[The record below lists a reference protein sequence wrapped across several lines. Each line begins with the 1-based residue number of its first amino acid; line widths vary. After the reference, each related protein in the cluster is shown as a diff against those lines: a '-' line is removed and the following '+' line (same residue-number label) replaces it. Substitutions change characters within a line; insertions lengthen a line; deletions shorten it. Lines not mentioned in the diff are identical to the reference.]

1 MKLKYAVITLGLFA
15 IMFSGCGKNL
25 NASYN
30 GYDSVVASNT
40 VSQPNVPA
48 SIGGTGT
55 AVNNQMTMSLSD
67 SGSSVSG
74 TWQDQTG
81 SGTIQGTIQGGQLSN
96 VILLKNSTTG
106 LTQSVGS
113 YNLDYGCTSY
123 QGNLNIGNDNELT
136 GSLTANA
143 VSTYGSSQC
152 TGFTRTF
159 NLTHTN

>member
-1 MKLKYAVITLGLFA
+1 MKLKYAFFSLGLFA
-15 IMFSGCGKNL
+15 VAFSGCGKNL
-25 NASYN
+25 NGNYN
-30 GYDSVVASNT
+30 GYDSVVASSTSNIST
-40 VSQPNVPA
+40 VGTN
-48 SIGGTGT
+48 GTTGT

-67 SGSSVSG
+67 NGSSVSG

-81 SGTIQGTIQGGQLSN
+81 SGTLQGTIQGGQLSN
-96 VILLKNSTTG
+96 VILLKNSTSG
-106 LTQSVGS
+106 LTGSVGS

-123 QGNLNIGNDNELT
+123 SGNLNIGNDNELT

-143 VSTYGSSQC
+143 VATYGSSQC